1 MGIEHLLISMVILFA
16 FVIVLSLAITHHHIK
31 LIYRGI
37 DYLAIG
43 IVCHVFGFAIYSGT
57 LIDIGWLSFFVGNG
71 LIIIGT
77 LILHKGITKF
87 VGSQQNYKRVYIIVV
102 VTALLGMI
110 LYFSNLADMFYQNLM
125 SLLVIYMIVEIMLTV
140 LKADNNIKKSL
151 SIPMKVFGVFFL
163 ILMIARVIIV
173 QRGMILEP
181 IINETLTY
189 QVLICIIGG
198 LLFVILGFTMSIVIN
213 VRAITDL
220 KIERARLE
228 QISITDH
235 LTGLPNRLGLE
246 KYIQS
251 IQNKTEKY
259 AVMFADFDEFKKV
272 NDHYGH
278 MIGDKVIIE
287 FSRLLLQ
294 MNDEHMFTARYGG
307 DEFVTI
313 VTKFENEK
321 TLKASI
327 ENKIKS
333 IGSQI
338 KVQNYTFDLT
348 ISVGVAIYPIHG
360 QDIYSLIGKADS
372 ALGQIKLNGKN
383 NIRFYQ

>member
-1 MGIEHLLISMVILFA
+1 MIA
-16 FVIVLSLAITHHHIK
+16 LSLAITHHHIK

-57 LIDIGWLSFFVGNG
+57 LIDIGWLIFFVGNG
-71 LIIIGT
+71 LFVIGT
-77 LILHKGITKF
+77 LLLHKGIIKY
-87 VGSQQNYKRVYIIVV
+87 VGSAQNYKRVYIIVGI
-102 VTALLGMI
+102 TALVGMI
-110 LYFSNLADMFYQNLM
+110 LYFSNLSDMFYKNLM

-140 LKADNNIKKSL
+140 FKADDHLKKSL
-151 SIPMKVFGVFFL
+151 SIPMKVFGASFL
-163 ILMIARVIIV
+163 MLMVARVIIV
-173 QRGMILEP
+173 QRGMILDP
-181 IINETLTY
+181 INNETFTY
-189 QVLICIIGG
+189 QVLISIIGG
-198 LLFVILGFTMSIVIN
+198 LLFVIFGFTMSIVIN

-220 KIERARLE
+220 KIERTRME

-251 IQNKTEKY
+251 IQNTTEKY
-259 AVMFADFDEFKKV
+259 AVIFADFDEFKKV
-272 NDHYGH
+272 NDYYGH

-294 MNDEHMFTARYGG
+294 MNDEHVFTARYGG

-313 VTKFENEK
+313 ITKFENEK
-321 TLKASI
+321 TLEASI

>member
-1 MGIEHLLISMVILFA
+1 MVILFA
-16 FVIVLSLAITHHHIK
+16 FMIALSLAITHHHIK

-57 LIDIGWLSFFVGNG
+57 LIDIGWLIFFVGNG
-71 LIIIGT
+71 LFVIGT
-77 LILHKGITKF
+77 LLLHKGIIKY
-87 VGSQQNYKRVYIIVV
+87 VGSAQNYKRVYIIVGI
-102 VTALLGMI
+102 TALVGMI
-110 LYFSNLADMFYQNLM
+110 LYFSNLSDMFYKNLM

-140 LKADNNIKKSL
+140 FKADDHLKKSL
-151 SIPMKVFGVFFL
+151 SIPMKVFGASFL
-163 ILMIARVIIV
+163 MLMVARVIIV
-173 QRGMILEP
+173 QRGMILDP
-181 IINETLTY
+181 INNETFTY
-189 QVLICIIGG
+189 QVLISIIGG
-198 LLFVILGFTMSIVIN
+198 LLFVIFGFTMSIVIN

-220 KIERARLE
+220 KIERTRME

-251 IQNKTEKY
+251 IQNTTEKY
-259 AVMFADFDEFKKV
+259 AVIFADFDEFKKV
-272 NDHYGH
+272 NDYYGH

-294 MNDEHMFTARYGG
+294 MNDEHVFTARYGG

-313 VTKFENEK
+313 ITKFENEK
-321 TLKASI
+321 TLEASI

>member
-1 MGIEHLLISMVILFA
+1 
-16 FVIVLSLAITHHHIK
+16 
-31 LIYRGI
+31 
-37 DYLAIG
+37 
-43 IVCHVFGFAIYSGT
+43 
-57 LIDIGWLSFFVGNG
+57 
-71 LIIIGT
+71 
-77 LILHKGITKF
+77 
-87 VGSQQNYKRVYIIVV
+87 
-102 VTALLGMI
+102 
-110 LYFSNLADMFYQNLM
+110 
-125 SLLVIYMIVEIMLTV
+125 
-140 LKADNNIKKSL
+140 
-151 SIPMKVFGVFFL
+151 L

-278 MIGDKVIIE
+278 M
-287 FSRLLLQ
+287 
-294 MNDEHMFTARYGG
+294 
-307 DEFVTI
+307 
-313 VTKFENEK
+313 
-321 TLKASI
+321 
-327 ENKIKS
+327 
-333 IGSQI
+333 
-338 KVQNYTFDLT
+338 
-348 ISVGVAIYPIHG
+348 
-360 QDIYSLIGKADS
+360 
-372 ALGQIKLNGKN
+372 
-383 NIRFYQ
+383 

>member
-1 MGIEHLLISMVILFA
+1 MVILFA
-16 FVIVLSLAITHHHIK
+16 FMIALSLAITHHHIK

-37 DYLAIG
+37 DYLAMG

-57 LIDIGWLSFFVGNG
+57 LIDIEWLIFFVGNG
-71 LIIIGT
+71 LFVIGT
-77 LILHKGITKF
+77 LLLHKGIIKY
-87 VGSQQNYKRVYIIVV
+87 VGSAQNYKRVYIIVGI
-102 VTALLGMI
+102 TALVGMI
-110 LYFSNLADMFYQNLM
+110 LYFSNLSDMFYKNLM

-140 LKADNNIKKSL
+140 FKADDHLKKSL
-151 SIPMKVFGVFFL
+151 SIPMKVFGASFL
-163 ILMIARVIIV
+163 MLMVARVIIV
-173 QRGMILEP
+173 QRGMILDP
-181 IINETLTY
+181 INNETFTY
-189 QVLICIIGG
+189 QVLISIIGG

-213 VRAITDL
+213 VGAITDL
-220 KIERARLE
+220 KIERTRLE

-251 IQNKTEKY
+251 IQNTTEKY
-259 AVMFADFDEFKKV
+259 AVIFADFDEFKKV
-272 NDHYGH
+272 NDYYGH

-294 MNDEHMFTARYGG
+294 MNDEHVFTARYGG

-313 VTKFENEK
+313 ITKFENEK
-321 TLKASI
+321 TLEASI